1 MNRSEVIK
9 ALGTV
14 LDPASG
20 QDIIAAHLVERLS
33 VEDKHVS
40 FELTL
45 PPASAA
51 NKFELHAACV
61 EAIKGIDKEADV
73 HVHFKQGKAKPSS
86 DNSNRKLP
94 QVKNIIAVASGKG
107 GVGKSTVS
115 ANIALALKS
124 LGASVGILDADIYGP
139 SIPLMF
145 GLQGKKPQ
153 VKNLNGKP
161 HILPLIAHDIPMISM
176 GFIIE
181 PEQAVVLR
189 GPRLGA
195 ILNQF
200 INEVYW
206 DKLDFLIVDLPP
218 GTGDVQLSLA
228 QTVPITGSV
237 LVTTPQDVA
246 LADAVKAMNMFKMES
261 IDVPILGVVENMS
274 WFTPAELPENKYY
287 IFGQDGGKKLAKEA
301 GTMLLGQVPIVQAV
315 REGGDQG
322 TPVFLN
328 NDKPTVQGAFEKIA
342 KNLLTQIAIRAEY
355 LEPTRVVKINE

>member
-1 MNRSEVIK
+1 MNRSEVVK
-9 ALGTV
+9 ALGGV
-14 LDPASG
+14 MDPASG
-20 QDIIAAHLVERLS
+20 QDIIAAHLVENLKI
-33 VEDKHVS
+33 EDKRVS
-40 FELTL
+40 FDLSL
-45 PPASAA
+45 PPASASS
-51 NKFELHAACV
+51 KFELHAACV
-61 EAIKGIDKEADV
+61 EAIKSVDGDAEV
-73 HVHFKQGKAKPSS
+73 HVHFKQGKVKQTPAE
-86 DNSNRKLP
+86 NRKLP

-115 ANIALALKS
+115 ANLALALKS

-161 HILPLIAHDIPMISM
+161 LILPLIAYDIPMISM

-206 DKLDFLIVDLPP
+206 DNLDFLIVDLPP

-228 QTVPITGSV
+228 QTVPITGAV

-246 LADAVKAMNMFKMES
+246 LADAVKAMNMFKMET

-274 WFTPAELPENKYY
+274 WFSPAELPDNKYF
-287 IFGQDGGKKLAKEA
+287 IFGKDGGKTLAKEA

-328 NDKPTVQGAFEKIA
+328 DEKPAIQKAFDKIA
-342 KNLLTQIAIRAEY
+342 KNLLTQVAIRAEY
-355 LEPTRVVKINE
+355 LEPTKVVEIKE